1 MNMTLLETELVSLE
15 EEIKVIKAQI
25 PTFKKLSKKK
35 KCFSSLEGVWKGK
48 ADFSLEEIKE
58 AEIKFTGRL

>member
-1 MNMTLLETELVSLE
+1 MNRTLLETELVSLE
-15 EEIKVIKAQI
+15 EEIKVIRAQM
-25 PTFKKLSKKK
+25 PAFRKLNKKK
-35 KCFSSLEGVWKGK
+35 KCFSSLEGVWKDK